1 MTGQPQ
7 PSTPFRVLIF
17 GGGVAALEALLAL
30 RDLAG
35 DRVATTVV
43 APGPDFVDRPM
54 TVREP
59 FAYAPAA
66 RYDLAALVAEAGGAH
81 IADGL
86 AWVDPVTRVAHTSSG
101 RALPY
106 DALLIAVGAN
116 IYKGFPHAATIDD
129 RILDDLLHGL
139 VQDVEGGYVHDV
151 AFVVPERMAW
161 PLPIYEL
168 ALMTAE
174 RAFDAG
180 ARLAITLVTS
190 ESAPLQVFGTG
201 VSDALSQLLEDAGIA
216 VLTDSHASV
225 PTSRRVEIGRHR
237 DALEVDRVIALP
249 ELVGPAVRGLPG
261 GAHGFVPIDPYCR
274 VPGVDRVFA
283 AGDVCD
289 YPLKHGGV
297 ASQQADTVAAVIAQ
311 LAGADV
317 TPQPLRPEIHG
328 MLLTG
333 RRPRF
338 IRARAAGVHGFESEV
353 SDTREWGPATKVSS
367 RYLAPFLQAHDAA
380 TARRPAGTPARSSPS
395 APAACSR
402 SRSC

>member
-7 PSTPFRVLIF
+7 PSTPFRVLVF
-17 GGGVAALEALLAL
+17 GGGVAALETVLAL

-35 DRVATTVV
+35 DRVVVTTVV
-43 APGPDFVDRPM
+43 APGPEFVDRAM

-59 FAYAPAA
+59 FAYAPAG
-66 RYDLAALVAEAGGAH
+66 RYDLATLVAEAGAMF

-86 AWVDPVTRVAHTSSG
+86 SWVDPVTRLAHTSGG

-106 DALLIAVGAN
+106 DALVVAVGAH
-116 IYKGFPHAATIDD
+116 IHKSFPLAATIDD

-139 VQDVEGGYVHDV
+139 VQDVEGGYVHRV

-174 RAFDAG
+174 RAFDSG
-180 ARLAITLVTS
+180 ARLAITLVTP
-190 ESAPLQVFGTG
+190 ERAPLEVFGPG
-201 VSDALSQLLEDAGIA
+201 ASEALSELLDEAGIA
-216 VLTDSHASV
+216 VHTGSRATV
-225 PTSRRVEIGRHR
+225 PSARRVELGRHR
-237 DALEVDRVIALP
+237 EALDVDRVIALP

-274 VPGVDRVFA
+274 VPGVERVFA
-283 AGDVCD
+283 AGDACD
-289 YPLKHGGV
+289 YPIKHGGV
-297 ASQQADTVAAVIAQ
+297 AAQQADTVAAVIAQ

-338 IRARAAGVHGFESEV
+338 LSARAAGAHGFDSAV
-353 SDTREWGPATKVSS
+353 SDAPTWSPATKVAS
-367 RYLAPFLQAHDAA
+367 RYLAPFLQEHGRIAA
-380 TARRPAGTPARSSPS
+380 GVDRGAS
-395 APAACSR
+395 
-402 SRSC
+402 

>member
-1 MTGQPQ
+1 MTGQPH

-17 GGGVAALEALLAL
+17 GGGVAALEAVLAL

-35 DRVATTVV
+35 DRVCVTVV

-66 RYDLAALVAEAGGAH
+66 RYDLAALVADAVGAYL
-81 IADGL
+81 ADGL
-86 AWVDPVTRVAHTSSG
+86 AWVDPVTRVAHTSAG

-106 DALLIAVGAN
+106 DALVIAVGAR
-116 IYKGFPHAATIDD
+116 IYKRFPHAVTIDD
-129 RILDDLLHGL
+129 RILHDLLHRL
-139 VQDVEGGYVHDV
+139 VQDIEGGYVHDV

-174 RAFDAG
+174 RAYDAG
-180 ARLAITLVTS
+180 ARLKITLITP
-190 ESAPLQVFGTG
+190 EGAPLEVFGSGASEELTR
-201 VSDALSQLLEDAGIA
+201 LLDEAGIA
-216 VLTDSHASV
+216 VLTAARAAV
-225 PTSRRVEIGRHR
+225 PNSRRVELGRHR
-237 DALEVDRVIALP
+237 DALDVDRVIALP

-261 GAHGFVPIDPYCR
+261 GAHGFLPIDPYCR
-274 VPGVDRVFA
+274 VTGVDRVFA
-283 AGDVCD
+283 AGDACN
-289 YPLKHGGV
+289 YPIKHGGV
-297 ASQQADTVAAVIAQ
+297 AAQQADAVAAVIAQ

-333 RRPRF
+333 QRPRF
-338 IRARAAGVHGFESEV
+338 LSARAAGAHGFHSEV
-353 SDTREWGPATKVSS
+353 SDVPTWSPATKVSS
-367 RYLAPFLQAHDAA
+367 RYLAPFLQEHDKAA
-380 TARRPAGTPARSSPS
+380 TAQHRTGP
-395 APAACSR
+395 
-402 SRSC
+402 